1 MRILLCN
8 DDGIAAPGLLALHE
22 AVRDLG
28 EITVVAP
35 SAGRSASGHAVTL
48 GSPISCKRVHVHER
62 FWGHSVG
69 GSPADCVKLALAELM
84 PSKPDLLI
92 SGINSGANVGI
103 NVLYSGTVA
112 AAAEGA
118 LFGVPS
124 VAVSLE
130 FAEELDF
137 DRAARIARKV
147 IDALLANA
155 LDAGALV
162 NINIPALRPGV
173 PRGIRIARQST
184 IPMEDRFERRDSG
197 PGETIYVLSGGYG
210 DRHDHPETDLHALR
224 EGYVAVTALK
234 FDLTDT
240 TGLQRLERVAWPT
253 EF

>member
-1 MRILLCN
+1 M
-8 DDGIAAPGLLALHE
+8 HE

-48 GSPISCKRVHVHER
+48 GGPISCKRVHVHER
-62 FWGHSVG
+62 FWGYSVG

-84 PSKPDLLI
+84 PLKPDLLI

-130 FAEELDF
+130 LVEELDF
-137 DRAARIARKV
+137 DRAAFIARKV
-147 IDALLANA
+147 IDALLAEG
-155 LDAGALV
+155 LGPGVLL
-162 NINIPALRPGV
+162 NINIPALRSGV
-173 PRGIRIARQST
+173 PKGVRITRQST
-184 IPMEDRFERRDSG
+184 IPMEDRFERRSDATS
-197 PGETIYVLSGGYG
+197 ETIYVLSGAFG
-210 DRHDHPETDLHALR
+210 DKHDQPETDLHAIR
-224 EGYVAVTALK
+224 EGYVAISPLK

-240 TGLQRLERVAWPT
+240 TTLEVLEQITWPT